1 MQAPDFLP
9 RSFPFQKINS
19 PDALE
24 AAISQTAEGLQPG
37 RRMPDKRQNRLAAC
51 KAACYN
57 QRVGRQALPV
67 ESSLATAYRSEGGD
81 RMTDYEMLMIVLTVL
96 TLLVMAS
103 KRSDR

>member
-1 MQAPDFLP
+1 MIEASGARTPEEQFTP
-9 RSFPFQKINS
+9 R
-19 PDALE
+19 
-24 AAISQTAEGLQPG
+24 QTHAQH
-37 RRMPDKRQNRLAAC
+37 RLASC

-103 KRSDR
+103 KRNDR

>member
-1 MQAPDFLP
+1 MLRTPLKQQSAKPPKGCSRAGALP
-9 RSFPFQKINS
+9 
-19 PDALE
+19 A
-24 AAISQTAEGLQPG
+24 
-37 RRMPDKRQNRLAAC
+37 KRQNRLAAC

-103 KRSDR
+103 KRNDR